1 MYNPSMSAN
10 LPYSGPPPSLHYQSP
25 PPLAYNY
32 HAHPTS
38 SPSSQTFAQGRS
50 RPSNA
55 SQFSGPSSPYP
66 SAAGGRPP
74 FYGQQ
79 PSRPVASPGLSS
91 QPPTP
96 QLASLRIG
104 GSCKTPDPTRKAWH
118 PAAPAQRSEFV
129 MWCGNVPSD
138 ASQDELWT
146 FFTGAPQPKMV
157 DESSSAKAPVTA
169 SVMEAEASVVDPTST
184 SKDADDQAA
193 TTEERDVA
201 SIFLIARS
209 SCCFVNYQTKD
220 ALEASIE
227 RFNGVPMRPQ
237 EGPRAAKLVCR
248 VRRKEDD
255 LKAGVGAQRGRG
267 VHRDWVKEKQ
277 AQAAAQF
284 ASLSA
289 EGEAGS
295 VGENGEKKEAG
306 EATPAAA
313 GSVKTPQSAQ
323 SYRGSTI
330 SSQASTDSSCGSPVL
345 SDVCHQDVLL
355 TIWSSPSQSSLAT
368 FPAGTSS

>member
-25 PPLAYNY
+25 PPQAYNY
-32 HAHPTS
+32 HAHHAS
-38 SPSSQTFAQGRS
+38 SPSNPSFAQGRP
-50 RPSNA
+50 RPSNP

-66 SAAGGRPP
+66 TAAGGRPP

-79 PSRPVASPGLSS
+79 PSLPVASPGLSS
-91 QPPTP
+91 QPLTP

-104 GSCKTPDPTRKAWH
+104 GNRKSPDPTRKAWH

-146 FFTGAPQPKMV
+146 FFTGAPQPKTA
-157 DESSSAKAPVTA
+157 DESSSPKVSVTA
-169 SVMEAEASVVDPTST
+169 CAMEAEASVVDST
-184 SKDADDQAA
+184 SASTDSDDQAA
-193 TTEERDVA
+193 TTEEGDVA

-209 SCCFVNYQTKD
+209 SCCFVNYRTKD
-220 ALEASIE
+220 ALEAAIE

-277 AQAAAQF
+277 AQAAARV
-284 ASLSA
+284 ASPSA

-295 VGENGEKKEAG
+295 VEENGERRD

-330 SSQASTDSSCGSPVL
+330 SSQASTDSSCESPVRWMC
-345 SDVCHQDVLL
+345 VIKTRC
-355 TIWSSPSQSSLAT
+355 
-368 FPAGTSS
+368 